1 MSKNIILFADGTGNK
16 GGYTPDSNV
25 YKTYNA
31 IKLHGSPKKQITFYD
46 DGIGTQKNKY
56 LRGLSGALGFGF
68 RTNVRD
74 LYEFLARNYEDG
86 DQVYLMGFSRGA
98 ATIRAFA
105 GFIATCGLVKGKG
118 PDGERLDRKILQK
131 RVKKAFNA
139 YIKLQ
144 ETKLQKTKLQTD
156 ENKFLA
162 EQKKFIAK
170 RDEYVKKQK
179 DEGKSHGII
188 PIKFLGVWDT
198 VSSLGFPQ
206 KWDITSGGMLVLN
219 ALFMSLDRLSEWWIF
234 RHRFYNYEL
243 TDKVEYACQALAI
256 DDERTSFWPMV
267 WNKMRHS
274 KTVEQVW
281 FAGMHS
287 NVGGGY
293 RRPGM
298 ANVALEWM
306 MTKSREQGLVF
317 EDDALKNAHDNA
329 NVNGRIYNSRE
340 GLAIYYRYHPRNI
353 EKLHKDK
360 LKIQEKT
367 KIQEKI
373 KIHESVID
381 RMERR
386 TSNYAPENLPL
397 NFDVVDTSGAVKKT
411 TSKIKEKERKAS
423 IWRISWWVWFRKCLY
438 GLFLESTLAIAFFV
452 WYWKDTPS
460 QSGDGQVGIFAWLL
474 ERLMSLI
481 AFIMNC
487 LLPDF
492 FSGLITVAVVQHPV
506 YFWGVVL
513 VFAIYGVLRRFFRL
527 QTVEASERLRG
538 QILESLQEPE
548 PAQNN
553 ETKA

>member
-31 IKLHGSPKKQITFYD
+31 IKLHDARDLHDSPKEQITFYD

-68 RTNVRD
+68 RTNVCD
-74 LYEFLARNYEDG
+74 LYEFLARNYEGEDKDKDK

-98 ATIRAFA
+98 ATIRALA
-105 GFIATCGLVKGKG
+105 GFIATCGLVKCRG
-118 PDGERLDRKILQK
+118 PNGEKLDREILQA
-131 RVKKAFNA
+131 RVKEAFKA
-139 YIKLQ
+139 YVKLRKKKLQ
-144 ETKLQKTKLQTD
+144 AD
-156 ENKFLA
+156 
-162 EQKKFIAK
+162 QKKFIAK
-170 RDEYVKKQK
+170 RNEYLKKQK
-179 DEGKSHGII
+179 DEEKSHGII

-206 KWDITSGGMLVLN
+206 KWDITSLGMFVLN

-243 TDKVEYACQALAI
+243 TDNVEYACQALAI

-267 WNKMRHS
+267 WNEKNRPS
-274 KTVEQVW
+274 SLPVEQVW

-298 ANVALEWM
+298 ANVALAWM
-306 MTKSREQGLVF
+306 MTKSREQGQGLVF
-317 EDDALKNAHDNA
+317 KDDALKNAQDDA
-329 NVNGRIYNSRE
+329 NVHGRIYNSRE
-340 GLAIYYRYHPRNI
+340 GLAIYLRYHPRNI
-353 EKLHKDK
+353 EKLYKDK
-360 LKIQEKT
+360 LKDET
-367 KIQEKI
+367 RI

-397 NFDVVDTSGAVKKT
+397 DFDVVDTSGAVKKT
-411 TSKIKEKERKAS
+411 TSKINEKERKAS
-423 IWRISWWVWFRKCLY
+423 IRKISWWVLFRKWLY

-452 WYWKDTPS
+452 WYWKDTSP
-460 QSGDGQVGIFAWLL
+460 QSGDGQAGIFAWLL

-481 AFIMNC
+481 AFIMNYV
-487 LLPDF
+487 LPDF
-492 FSGLITVAVVQHPV
+492 VSGLITVAVVQHPV

-513 VFAIYGVLRRFFRL
+513 VFVIYGVLRWFFRFK
-527 QTVEASERLRG
+527 TVEASERLRG
-538 QILESLQEPE
+538 QILESLQKQE

-553 ETKA
+553 ETKV